1 MKRIFLNDDAP
12 MIHRVYS
19 SAVKEQIDCQ
29 EIFSKEYL
37 LAHPEQFQDTEFIF
51 STWGMPQLSQEEI
64 ARCLPKARA
73 VFYAA
78 GSVKG
83 FAPQFIGQGV
93 TVCSGWGANA
103 VPVAEYTVAQI
114 ILANKGFFVSSRLQS
129 IGKPEEA
136 FEIQKNF
143 KGNFEVSV
151 GIIGAGMIGS
161 LVCDMLKNNRV
172 EVLVYDPFLSDERA
186 ESLGAKKA
194 SLEEIF
200 STCSVVTN
208 HIADKPETKGIFDYA
223 LFSKMLPYA
232 TFINTG
238 RGGQV
243 VEEDLARILTERSDL
258 TALLD
263 VTDPEPPAAGHPFYS
278 LPNCIMTPHIAGSYQ
293 NEYHRMAEY
302 MRDEYFRFC
311 SGETCIYE
319 VTEKILK
326 TMA

>member
-19 SAVKEQIDCQ
+19 PEVKARIDCH
-29 EIFSKEYL
+29 EVYSMAYA
-37 LAHPEQFQDTEFIF
+37 LAHPEEFQDTEFIF
-51 STWGMPQLSQEEI
+51 STWGMPQPSEEQI
-64 ARCLPKARA
+64 AKCFPNVKA

-83 FAPQFIGQGV
+83 FAPQFIRRGV

-114 ILANKGFFVSSRLQS
+114 ILANKGFFVSSRLHSVGQY
-129 IGKPEEA
+129 PEA

-161 LVCDMLKNNRV
+161 LVCRMLKSYHV
-172 EVLVYDPFLSDERA
+172 DLLVYDPFLSDEKA
-186 ESLGAKKA
+186 EALGVKKA

-200 STCSVVTN
+200 STCEVVSN

-223 LFSKMLPYA
+223 LFSQMKPYA

-243 VEEDLARILTERSDL
+243 VEADLARILRERSDL

-263 VTDPEPPAAGHPFYS
+263 VTDPEPPEAGHPFYA
-278 LPNCIMTPHIAGSYQ
+278 LPNCIMTPHIAGSYG

-302 MRDEYFRFC
+302 MRDEYFRFQR
-311 SGETCIYE
+311 GEQCIYE
-319 VTEKILK
+319 VTEQILK

>member
-12 MIHRVYS
+12 MIRRVYS
-19 SAVKEQIDCQ
+19 PAVREQLDCR
-29 EIFSKEYL
+29 EVYSMAYA
-37 LAHPEQFQDTEFIF
+37 LAHPEEFQDTEYIF
-51 STWGMPQLSQEEI
+51 STWGMPQPSEEQI
-64 ARCLPKARA
+64 AKCFPNLKA

-83 FAPQFIGQGV
+83 FAPQFIRRGV

-103 VPVAEYTVAQI
+103 VPVAEYTLAQI

-129 IGKPEEA
+129 VGKHEEA

-143 KGNFEVSV
+143 QGNFEVKV

-161 LVCDMLKNNRV
+161 LVCRMLRQYHV
-172 EVLVYDPFLSDERA
+172 EVLVYDPFLSDEKA
-186 ESLGAKKA
+186 QTLGVQKA
-194 SLEEIF
+194 TLEEIF
-200 STCSVVTN
+200 ASCNVVSN
-208 HIADKPETKGIFDYA
+208 HIADKPETKGMFDYA
-223 LFSKMLPYA
+223 LFSRMLPYA

-243 VEEDLARILTERSDL
+243 VEVDLIRVLTERGDL

-263 VTDPEPPAAGHPFYS
+263 VTDPEPPVAGSPFYT
-278 LPNCIMTPHIAGSYQ
+278 LPNCVLTPHIAGSYG

-302 MRDEYFRFC
+302 MRDEYFRFLK
-311 SGETCIYE
+311 GEKCIYQ
-319 VTEKILK
+319 VTEAVLK